1 MKITLRK
8 ANAIQ
13 NSINEVIRGITI
25 DPTIRVN
32 EFQEPE
38 VEIGKTAAKVKTDVT
53 RRVALNNALY
63 EIRKAVGV
71 VNAQNVSERL
81 AEVAR
86 IEKEIQFYTGLTAHQ
101 SRESAEVIRGKLDKI
116 RNRKDDSVRSIYGR
130 DEDVATSVF
139 TEDDIK
145 GFKSVVAENKKAKQ
159 KIQDE
164 ILELNVKSEIT
175 LSETTVQTL
184 KGENL
189 I

>member
-13 NSINEVIRGITI
+13 NSINEVVRGIAI
-25 DPTIRVN
+25 DSTIRVN
-32 EFQEPE
+32 EFQDPE
-38 VEIGKTAAKVKTDVT
+38 AEIAKTAAKVKTDVN

-86 IEKEIQFYTGLTAHQ
+86 IEKEIQFFNSLTENKA
-101 SRESAEVIRGKLDKI
+101 RETAEVIRGKLDKI
-116 RNRKDDSVRSIYGR
+116 RNRKDDSRASIYGR
-130 DEDVATSVF
+130 DEEVATSVF

-145 GFKSVVAENKKAKQ
+145 SFKAAVAENKKAKQ